1 MPFASRLIF
10 FLIAIGIAWYFSNEK
25 NRILKALAEAYEY
38 KDERRI
44 GEYNEKLKFFNNGL
58 GIMFFVLFI
67 MFIWVL
73 DGDFI

>member
-1 MPFASRLIF
+1 MPFASRLIL
-10 FLIAIGIAWYFSNEK
+10 FLIAIGIAWYFNNEK
-25 NRILKALAEAYEY
+25 NRYLKALAEAYKD

-44 GEYNEKLKFFNNGL
+44 GEYNEKLKFFNNAI

-67 MFIWVL
+67 MLIWVL

>member
-10 FLIAIGIAWYFSNEK
+10 FLLAIGIAWYFNNEK
-25 NRILKALAEAYEY
+25 NRYLKALAEAYKD

-44 GEYNEKLKFFNNGL
+44 GEYNEKLKFFNNAI

-67 MFIWVL
+67 MLIWVL